1 MVVRSRL
8 EFEGITCFVKDELT
22 IQVDNFY
29 SNAVGGLELQVRVE
43 DQENALLV
51 LKEMGLVH
59 DQIKPRKT
67 SKLLKLTDRIPL
79 LNRWPLSLR
88 ILALLPFVIA
98 PLMYFVHLKTQ
109 PSVAGLLLRTNWCVH
124 SIKYNGVPTLYN
136 TLPEKAIYDPYQPYE
151 TQIYIDE
158 DYHIFLPTEGHEQIM
173 GHILMRNDSVEIYGL
188 DTLQHVY
195 HHVYKVDVTHSRL
208 LLTSDSTTI
217 WCTITTRH
225 LWL

>member
-67 SKLLKLTDRIPL
+67 SKLLKL
-79 LNRWPLSLR
+79 NRS
-88 ILALLPFVIA
+88 
-98 PLMYFVHLKTQ
+98 Y
-109 PSVAGLLLRTNWCVH
+109 SVVKQMA
-124 SIKYNGVPTLYN
+124 
-136 TLPEKAIYDPYQPYE
+136 A
-151 TQIYIDE
+151 
-158 DYHIFLPTEGHEQIM
+158 
-173 GHILMRNDSVEIYGL
+173 
-188 DTLQHVY
+188 
-195 HHVYKVDVTHSRL
+195 
-208 LLTSDSTTI
+208 
-217 WCTITTRH
+217 
-225 LWL
+225 

>member
-1 MVVRSRL
+1 M
-8 EFEGITCFVKDELT
+8 
-22 IQVDNFY
+22 
-29 SNAVGGLELQVRVE
+29 
-43 DQENALLV
+43 
-51 LKEMGLVH
+51 
-59 DQIKPRKT
+59 
-67 SKLLKLTDRIPL
+67 
-79 LNRWPLSLR
+79 
-88 ILALLPFVIA
+88 
-98 PLMYFVHLKTQ
+98 
-109 PSVAGLLLRTNWCVH
+109 AGLLLRTNWCVY